1 MATSVQ
7 HDIMRLV
14 VRGSLELLLHEN
26 ADIIDIFT
34 AANRPDLI
42 VTLNT
47 FESSGSSSNPTRMKS
62 LHCESST
69 ARPTRI
75 ALACSLGYSLTIF

>member
-7 HDIMRLV
+7 QDIMRLV

-26 ADIIDIFT
+26 ADMIDIFT
-34 AANRPDLI
+34 EANRPDLI

-47 FESSGSSSNPTRMKS
+47 FESSFMWLKKQLETAEK
-62 LHCESST
+62 ES
-69 ARPTRI
+69 A
-75 ALACSLGYSLTIF
+75 

>member
-1 MATSVQ
+1 MSTSIH

-26 ADIIDIFT
+26 ADMIDIFNE
-34 AANRPDLI
+34 ANRPDLI

-47 FESSGSSSNPTRMKS
+47 FESSFMWLKKQLEPTEK
-62 LHCESST
+62 ES
-69 ARPTRI
+69 A
-75 ALACSLGYSLTIF
+75 

>member
-1 MATSVQ
+1 MSTSVH

-26 ADIIDIFT
+26 ADMIDIFNE
-34 AANRPDLI
+34 ANRPDLI

-47 FESSGSSSNPTRMKS
+47 FESSFMWLKKQLEPVEK
-62 LHCESST
+62 EK
-69 ARPTRI
+69 A
-75 ALACSLGYSLTIF
+75 

>member
-26 ADIIDIFT
+26 ADMIDLFEE
-34 AANRPDLI
+34 ANRHDLTE
-42 VTLNT
+42 TLNT
-47 FESSGSSSNPTRMKS
+47 FESSFMWLKKQ
-62 LHCESST
+62 LE
-69 ARPTRI
+69 AEKEK
-75 ALACSLGYSLTIF
+75 A